1 MRENLLGAQYLLLI
15 IKKYILHCR
24 LHFHPQ
30 DTLSCFS
37 FSLRPNTNG
46 YQARCYLMRHSYSTL
61 MAITNWR
68 NLKRLTLAG
77 LYKKCIIKNVLASI
91 CFNKAFRF
99 LKYYFS
105 FFHFSH
111 SFTFPSPPSH
121 YIFLFSFRS
130 NIFMV

>member
-68 NLKRLTLAG
+68 NLKRLTLSG
-77 LYKKCIIKNVLASI
+77 LYKKGTIKNVQSPSASI
-91 CFNKAFRF
+91 KHLNSTLVFFIF
-99 LKYYFS
+99 L
-105 FFHFSH
+105 
-111 SFTFPSPPSH
+111 
-121 YIFLFSFRS
+121 LFSFLYFPFS
-130 NIFMV
+130 SFPLSFSVFFSL